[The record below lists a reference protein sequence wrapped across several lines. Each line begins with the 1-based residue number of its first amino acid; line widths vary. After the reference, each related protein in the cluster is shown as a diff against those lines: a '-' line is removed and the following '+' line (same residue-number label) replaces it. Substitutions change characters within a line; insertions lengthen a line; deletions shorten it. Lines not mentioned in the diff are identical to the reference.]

1 MKDSMKLTEL
11 EIKIMKVLWEH
22 DREMTIQEIAA
33 CLEDERISLP
43 SVKQSVR
50 HLLNKKAVMV
60 CESVLVVSVYA
71 RTFRAC
77 FSQEEF
83 LASEYKR
90 LQKSVYGKRKKSIA
104 SVAVAML
111 CDSEEE
117 SVSREEIERLQNYI
131 NAKKEQ
137 LRETKE

>member
-1 MKDSMKLTEL
+1 MKDVMKLTDL
-11 EIKIMKVLWEH
+11 EIRIMKVLWEH
-22 DREMTIQEIAA
+22 GREMTIQEIAA

-77 FSQEEF
+77 FSREEF

-90 LQKSVYGKRKKSIA
+90 LQKNVYGKKKSIA

-111 CDSEEE
+111 CDSEGE
-117 SVSREEIERLQNYI
+117 SVSREEIESLQKYI
-131 NAKKEQ
+131 DAKKQ
-137 LRETKE
+137 QMREIKE